1 MSMLLATAGSM
12 PASPRGARSTG
23 EGAATTATRTIFADA
38 LAHAAVSRDDAA
50 GPVLP
55 AEPVTAAADTLDA
68 SADGSD
74 DRPAEPAPS
83 SGSEA
88 TAFGAEAVTGMA
100 IPASMAVRTDV
111 VPAVGSSASHTAAT
125 EPIAAAVAG
134 EPFAQTPPAAAGA
147 PETRPLVGVP
157 LAGIASDG
165 ARPAA
170 DGREDAALV
179 ALAAGNGA
187 ERSSDPTTCAAVTA
201 DTRANAALPT
211 SARPGA
217 AVASPRETATAVPPS
232 TASVLEAPPGLEAP
246 RAASASTAPP
256 VRALPPA
263 AAAGPAVMPEAA
275 PPGGVVVTGLALA
288 AAPEDAPARHEAAP
302 SVAATAGPS
311 GVAATPPLSTSAPLA
326 PAPAETAAPTSAQR
340 SIAAQV
346 APAIVH
352 IAQRPAGTHR
362 ITLTITPEAT
372 GPVTVRAHIGPGGEV
387 RIDLAGA
394 TEAGRDALRAMVAD
408 LRRDLAAVNPHA
420 HLSVGSPLS
429 ADAGTGDRGAPSEN
443 GSDPSDRGRGSR
455 PDDTAPSA
463 STRPAARLLPAL
475 SHVVPGGGLDIL
487 V

>member
-217 AVASPRETATAVPPS
+217 AVASPARPRRRYRRR
-232 TASVLEAPPGLEAP
+232 P
-246 RAASASTAPP
+246 RASSRHLPGSRLRGPRRHPP
-256 VRALPPA
+256 PRRSVPFPGRRRGTGGHARGGA
-263 AAAGPAVMPEAA
+263 
-275 PPGGVVVTGLALA
+275 PGGVVVTGLALA